1 MEELLA
7 IAFAFPTVVYTVLVL
22 LSLIYWVV
30 GIAGLV
36 DMDAGTDGAIEAA
49 AGKVDGALEAGA
61 VEVDGVADADASEAA
76 DGIFS
81 SLHSLLSALRLR
93 HAPLTITASVL
104 FLFAWVFS
112 YLGARY
118 VGPVVPGP
126 ELVGQLVVLLG
137 ALVPSVPLTS
147 LLTRPL
153 GPLFQRNPG
162 RGKRELLGHTGR
174 VRISASV
181 GERAQIRVRIGG
193 DDLLLRARADA
204 DLPTGAEVLLV
215 DYDEANDIFIAEPMS
230 ALLDDPGKR

>member
-7 IAFAFPTVVYTVLVL
+7 IAFAFPTVVYTALVLV
-22 LSLIYWVV
+22 SLVYWLV
-30 GIAGLV
+30 GIVGLV
-36 DMDAGTDGAIEAA
+36 DMDLGADGAVEAA
-49 AGKVDGALEAGA
+49 AGKVDGALDAA
-61 VEVDGVADADASEAA
+61 EVDGAVDASEAT

-118 VGPVVPGP
+118 LAPVVPGP
-126 ELVGQLVVLLG
+126 ELVGQLAVFLG
-137 ALVPSVPLTS
+137 ALVPAVPLTS

-162 RGKRELLGHTGR
+162 RGKRDLLGHTGR
-174 VRISASV
+174 VRISAAV

-204 DLPTGAEVLLV
+204 ELPTGAEVLLV
-215 DYDEANDIFIAEPMS
+215 DYDEANDTFIAEPMS
-230 ALLDDPGKR
+230 AVMNDESSR